1 MVRRSRRQRGGAN
14 EHLSQGANFA
24 RVHTNQHG
32 GSRELVGAPLDYTG
46 VLDSSMRGAARLE
59 GYDSHFAAARAQS
72 GGSRRRRRRQ
82 RGGALSPADAN
93 APYTLLDSYGNER
106 AGLPPTGGAAP
117 MAMKGGRRSRSRRG
131 RSSRRRRGTRRQRG
145 GYSPVSSPTMLLS
158 DYSKAGLPS
167 FKAL

>member
-14 EHLSQGANFA
+14 EHLSQGAKFA
-24 RVHTNQHG
+24 SLHTNQHG
-32 GSRELVGAPLDYTG
+32 GSRELMGAPLDYTG

-59 GYDSHFAAARAQS
+59 GYDAHFAAARAQS

-82 RGGALSPADAN
+82 RGGYSPADVGS
-93 APYTLLDSYGNER
+93 PYTLLDSYGGAG
-106 AGLPPTGGAAP
+106 AGLPPTGSTMP
-117 MAMKGGRRSRSRRG
+117 VQMKGGRRRRGSRR
-131 RSSRRRRGTRRQRG
+131 RRGNRTRRGTRRQRG
-145 GYSPVSSPTMLLS
+145 GYSPVGSPTMLLS

>member
-14 EHLSQGANFA
+14 EHLLQGERFAN
-24 RVHTNQHG
+24 VHRNQHG

-59 GYDSHFAAARAQS
+59 GYDAHFTAARAQS
-72 GGSRRRRRRQ
+72 GGSRRRRRQ

-93 APYTLLDSYGNER
+93 APYTLLDSYGGAR
-106 AGLPPTGGAAP
+106 AGLPPTSDTP
-117 MAMKGGRRSRSRRG
+117 VQMKGGKRRKSRRSNRSRSTRRN
-131 RSSRRRRGTRRQRG
+131 GTRRQRG
-145 GYSPVSSPTMLLS
+145 GYSPVASPTMLLS